1 MHACCTGQSEL
12 ARHPAAFSVDAREE
26 NKRKL
31 TNELYIYIY
40 SFRLQG
46 KGAALVKVAGW
57 VIYGLV
63 ATDCFFFFFFHRDIK
78 ACVYQKA

>member
-1 MHACCTGQSEL
+1 M
-12 ARHPAAFSVDAREE
+12 
-26 NKRKL
+26 N
-31 TNELYIYIY
+31 YIYIY